1 MFSKYFNF
9 YLAQNKKGFTLIE
22 LLVVVAI
29 IGILAAVG
37 VVAFT
42 GFMESAKKRATV
54 ANFKNASRFIETTLI
69 RCDLEGGTINL
80 SDTISID
87 CNATNNTSNV
97 NSIAD
102 SFMNYFISSGFKNP
116 YNSSEPAIIRTGS
129 GGDNVNGRLRLD
141 ETECSSGSGKKKIA
155 LWYKVHDENPS
166 PKLFE
171 MSSWCN

>member
-1 MFSKYFNF
+1 MN
-9 YLAQNKKGFTLIE
+9 QKGFTLIE

-42 GFMESAKKRATV
+42 GFIESAKKRATV

-69 RCDLEGGTINL
+69 RCDIEGGIINL
-80 SDTISID
+80 SNDISID

-97 NSIAD
+97 NNIAD

-116 YNSSEPAIIRTGS
+116 YNSNEPAIIRTGS
-129 GGDNVNGRLRLD
+129 GGDTVNGRLRLD
-141 ETECSSGSGKKKIA
+141 ETECSSGSGSKRIA
-155 LWYKVHDENPS
+155 LWYKVHDEDPS

-171 MSSWCN
+171 MFSWCD